1 MLFTFLKSSLGIVA
15 VLGTVIYILST
26 LGKNPFPEVKAPHA
40 AADTASDF
48 LTHREGFVR
57 RFGSNALSN
66 LRDANARTRIQVNKG
81 PVITPTI
88 TNPTTE
94 DITYTVDTKKVTLE
108 PGQSFT
114 LNIRAN
120 SQGKF
125 VDEVIIPMYMHT
137 SRKTVTY
144 HFHPNTGDLEL
155 KE

>member
-1 MLFTFLKSSLGIVA
+1 MFSFFKSALGVA
-15 VLGTVIYILST
+15 IILGTFIYILST
-26 LGKNPFPEVKAPHA
+26 FGKNPIPTLKAPHA

-66 LRDANARTRIQVNKG
+66 LRDANARTRIQVTKG

-94 DITYTVDTKKVTLE
+94 DITYTVDKKKVTLK
-108 PGQSFT
+108 PGESFS